1 MSSCTNRI
9 AVFYKFFSLICSQ
22 PRDKQNRA
30 CDFLLFN
37 YFLNNLISTLF
48 MQNSFSKHVKLLKKK
63 QKNNQQH
70 VVRKN
75 VDMILCCSLWEM
87 CVQKFKVDLFNLSI
101 KFSLNTFLIKLPSV
115 KFLLKFYISVVKQI
129 CNWKVNIWALLEYFL
144 FLFFCWN
151 EIKKK
156 ILNKRI
162 QEKNGRTEMFL
173 AEVIGNSISDH
184 YARNIYIKVFL
195 IAALW
200 ILVRSNILYYKIS
213 KFAQK
218 YLQ

>member
-1 MSSCTNRI
+1 M
-9 AVFYKFFSLICSQ
+9 
-22 PRDKQNRA
+22 
-30 CDFLLFN
+30 
-37 YFLNNLISTLF
+37 
-48 MQNSFSKHVKLLKKK
+48 KL
-63 QKNNQQH
+63 
-70 VVRKN
+70 
-75 VDMILCCSLWEM
+75 
-87 CVQKFKVDLFNLSI
+87 
-101 KFSLNTFLIKLPSV
+101 
-115 KFLLKFYISVVKQI
+115 
-129 CNWKVNIWALLEYFL
+129 
-144 FLFFCWN
+144 
-151 EIKKK
+151 KKK